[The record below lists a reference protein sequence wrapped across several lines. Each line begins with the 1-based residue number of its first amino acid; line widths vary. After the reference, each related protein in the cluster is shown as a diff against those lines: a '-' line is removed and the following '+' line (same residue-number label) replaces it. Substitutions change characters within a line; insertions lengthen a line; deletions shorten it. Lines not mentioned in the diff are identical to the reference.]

1 MCGTKTITGEHDFMD
16 SPKPRGKRKTQ
27 DPCLGCGLH
36 KNLCLCGLIPELRLG
51 LDLKT
56 RISLVIHH
64 RELKRTTN
72 SGTLALK
79 VLGNSLLRVRGQQD
93 QGTLDLSDLLT
104 SEYRTFLFFPCDGA
118 IELSPELIAQS
129 RLPIQLIVPD
139 GNWRQASKV
148 HYRHSE
154 LKDIPRVM
162 ISAPNTAA
170 FHLRR
175 ESSEIGMS
183 TLEAIA
189 QALGVIEGIN
199 VKEAL
204 MKLYNLKLERTL
216 MGRGNFSS
224 KK

>member
-1 MCGTKTITGEHDFMD
+1 MIKA
-16 SPKPRGKRKTQ
+16 RGQRKTQ

-36 KNLCLCGLIPELRLG
+36 KNLCLCELIPELRMG

-79 VLGNSLLRVRGQQD
+79 ALGNSLLRVRGQQD
-93 QGTLDLSDLLT
+93 RGTLDLSDLLT
-104 SEYRTFLFFPCDGA
+104 PDYRTLLFFPCDGA
-118 IELSPELIAQS
+118 IELSPELVAQS
-129 RLPIQLIVPD
+129 SLPIQLIVPD

-154 LKDIPRVM
+154 LKEIPRVM
-162 ISAPNTAA
+162 ISTPNTAA
-170 FHLRR
+170 CHLRR
-175 ESSEIGMS
+175 ESREMGMS

-189 QALGVIEGIN
+189 QALGVIEGLE

-204 MKLYNLKLERTL
+204 MKLYHVKLERTL
-216 MGRGNFSS
+216 IGRGQL
-224 KK
+224 KA